1 MQFPPADPL
10 YPCHV
15 FYRHH
20 SGKPMLLQ
28 YRSHLIGLIIAMLQQ
43 KPCIAFK
50 EIARLCDDARN
61 PKPAN
66 DAHSWES
73 KSIAFQN
80 PLSFGVHS
88 TGLVIE
94 GREKLEDWLAHRET
108 VVRVSCPIGALET
121 ACFRCAALY
130 LCCGGLIA

>member
-1 MQFPPADPL
+1 MNHPQAIPSNDADD
-10 YPCHV
+10 
-15 FYRHH
+15 
-20 SGKPMLLQ
+20 S
-28 YRSHLIGLIIAMLQQ
+28 
-43 KPCIAFK
+43 
-50 EIARLCDDARN
+50 DT
-61 PKPAN
+61 AN
-66 DAHSWES
+66 DS
-73 KSIAFQN
+73 KSLVSRARAFQN